1 MPRPQSLGAKA
12 HRRAMAIGGRV
23 LGLGLGSGIAV
34 ASLLFGGPTMAS
46 SEGVDQIAKT
56 AEAARV
62 MAREMAV
69 GESSILGALM
79 FYDPVQDLAGGVDGA
94 AYGPG
99 DRAWVEAAL
108 GVYDL
113 YRQIGGEPGQIRYLF
128 RRDPDRVFVGVEG
141 GSGHWH
147 ASIEDGQAG
156 FLRLLARSSRALPET
171 VRLAILR
178 GVNRPLAPI
187 AEEIVTILDEADH
200 VLMIPAGGSRSLRI
214 DEAWQAIGTQGLTV
228 STVPT
233 GNGGVNATV
242 RRAPGETRDAQSIL
256 VFRDGRRFGASE
268 TIEVA
273 IGNGLDVGPTD
284 APAGEA
290 SRTPGRLDLRDA
302 APVNDGILSS
312 GETRRYTVSIPS
324 AGEYKFRSTG
334 PSDVAGQLKGPDGT
348 IVVRDDDG
356 GAGYN
361 FNLEATL
368 EPGDYTLEVSHCCA
382 GTGPFAITVSPR

>member
-1 MPRPQSLGAKA
+1 MPRPKSRGTKA
-12 HRRAMAIGGRV
+12 HRRPMTLGEWV
-23 LGLGLGSGIAV
+23 LGFGLGSGIAA

-46 SEGVDQIAKT
+46 SEVADRIANT
-56 AEAARV
+56 AEVARA
-62 MAREMAV
+62 MARELATDKASV
-69 GESSILGALM
+69 LGALM

-94 AYGPG
+94 TYGPG

-128 RRDPDRVFVGVEG
+128 RRDPDRVFVGIEG
-141 GSGHWH
+141 GAGHWH
-147 ASIEDGQAG
+147 ASIEEGQAG

-171 VRLAILR
+171 VRLSILR

-187 AEEIVTILDEADH
+187 AEEIVTILNEADK

-214 DEAWQAIGTQGLTV
+214 DEAWQAIGTQGLSVLT
-228 STVPT
+228 SPT
-233 GNGGVNATV
+233 GKGGVVATV
-242 RRAPGETRDAQSIL
+242 RRAPGETHDAQSIL
-256 VFRDGRRFGASE
+256 VFREGRRFGASE

-273 IGNGLDVGPTD
+273 VGNGIEAGPTD
-284 APAGEA
+284 APAAEA
-290 SRTPGRLDLRDA
+290 TRIPGRLDIQDP
-302 APVNDGILSS
+302 APLNDGIISS
-312 GETRRYTVSIPS
+312 GETRRYTISIPS

-348 IVVRDDDG
+348 VVIRDDDG

-382 GTGPFAITVSPR
+382 GTGPFALTVSPK